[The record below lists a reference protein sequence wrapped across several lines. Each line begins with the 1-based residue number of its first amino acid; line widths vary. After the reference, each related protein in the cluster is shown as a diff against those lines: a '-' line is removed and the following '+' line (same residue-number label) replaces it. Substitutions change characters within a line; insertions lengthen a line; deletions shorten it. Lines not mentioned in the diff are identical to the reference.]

1 MNQKLPIVIDPF
13 TAIADPTRRQII
25 GLLAEKDR
33 TINEIAG
40 AFQLTRPAI
49 SKHLRVL
56 RETGLV
62 IEKKEGRQRL
72 QSFNGDGLAPLA
84 DWIRTYEAF
93 WDRKLAKLK
102 SILEETVEQDQ

>member
-1 MNQKLPIVIDPF
+1 MSPYVNQRLPIVIDTF

-25 GLLAEKDR
+25 ALLAERDS
-33 TINEIAG
+33 TVNEIAG
-40 AFQLTRPAI
+40 SFQLTRPAI

-62 IEKKEGRQRL
+62 IERKEGRQRV
-72 QSFNGDGLAPLA
+72 QCFNGDGMAPFS
-84 DWIRTYEAF
+84 DWVRTYEDF

-102 SILEETVEQDQ
+102 LILEDEQ

>member
-1 MNQKLPIVIDPF
+1 MNQKLHIVIDPF
-13 TAIADPTRRQII
+13 TAIADPTRRRII
-25 GLLAEKDR
+25 DLLADQDR
-33 TINEIAG
+33 TVNEIAA
-40 AFQLTRPAI
+40 AFDLTRPAI

-62 IEKKEGRQRL
+62 IEKKQGRQHV

-84 DWIRTYEAF
+84 DWVRTYEDF

-102 SILEETVEQDQ
+102 AMVEDDR

>member
-1 MNQKLPIVIDPF
+1 VNQKLPIVIDSF

-25 GLLAEKDR
+25 ALLAQQDR
-33 TINEIAG
+33 TVNEIAG
-40 AFQLTRPAI
+40 GFGLTRPAI

-62 IEKKEGRQRL
+62 TERKEGRRHVQC
-72 QSFNGDGLAPLA
+72 FNGAGLAPLS
-84 DWIRTYEAF
+84 DWVRTYEDF

-102 SILEETVEQDQ
+102 SMVEADQ

>member
-1 MNQKLPIVIDPF
+1 MIDLF

-25 GLLAEKDR
+25 AMLAEQDR
-33 TINEIAG
+33 TVNEIADV
-40 AFQLTRPAI
+40 FDLTRPAI

-62 IEKKEGRQRL
+62 YEKKQGRQHV
-72 QSFNGDGLAPLA
+72 QSFNGDGLAPLS
-84 DWIRTYEAF
+84 DWVRTYEDF

-102 SILEETVEQDQ
+102 LLVEEDQ

>member
-1 MNQKLPIVIDPF
+1 MIDPF

-25 GLLAEKDR
+25 AMLAERDQ
-33 TINEIAG
+33 TVNEIADV
-40 AFQLTRPAI
+40 FDLTRPAI

-62 IEKKEGRQRL
+62 YEKKHGRQHV
-72 QSFNGDGLAPLA
+72 QSFNGDGLAPLS
-84 DWIRTYEAF
+84 DWVRTYEDF

-102 SILEETVEQDQ
+102 SLVEEDQ

>member
-13 TAIADPTRRQII
+13 VAIADPTRRQII
-25 GLLAEKDR
+25 AMLAEQDS

-40 AFQLTRPAI
+40 AFNLTRPAI

-62 IEKKEGRQRL
+62 VERKEGRQRV
-72 QSFNGDGLAPLA
+72 QSFNGEGLEPFS
-84 DWIRTYEAF
+84 DWVRTYEDF

-102 SILEETVEQDQ
+102 SILEDEL